1 MGQSVRYLVSRAGL
15 PGGAAARQTKT
26 DANGPTP
33 TDGSANRAAG
43 ITLLRDDGEGHC
55 RRERPACPAD
65 LPAEQRAAHLP
76 TDARNGRHGA
86 ARYRSLHDLP
96 LDRTARPPLRIPP
109 LNARVAIPVI
119 ARIQSFAFAG
129 IEAVPVEVQV
139 QISAGLPVFLVVG
152 LPDKAVGEARE
163 RVRAAL
169 SAMGLALPPRR
180 VLVNLAPA
188 DLLKEGSHFDLPIA
202 LGVLAA
208 MDVLPREEIAGYA
221 ALGELSLDG
230 TLNPVTGVLPAAIG
244 ASGRDLGL
252 ICPGAQGGEAAW
264 AGRIEV
270 LAPADLLGLINHFRG
285 SQVLTPPEPAGLA
298 VVGRDP
304 DLADVKGMETAKR
317 ALEIA
322 AAGGH
327 NLLLI
332 GSPGAGKSM
341 LAARLPGLLPDLSP
355 GEALEVSMVH
365 SVAGMLDGGRL
376 LTRPPFREPHHS
388 ATQAALTGGGPRAR
402 PGEASLAH
410 RGVLFL
416 DELPEFP
423 KQALESLRQ
432 PMESGRTTVSR
443 AAAHITYPARFQLIA
458 AMNPCR
464 CGYLGDGA
472 RECGRAPRCGE
483 DYQHRISG
491 PLLDRVDLT
500 VEVQPASAAELA
512 RAPSGE
518 PTAVVAAR
526 VARARAAQRARH
538 GEAGP
543 TSNAEVDTKDIRL
556 VAEAQALAGQAMDR
570 LRLSPRGYTRV
581 LRVART
587 IADLA
592 GAEVVGRVH
601 VAEAL
606 AFRHRV
612 PGR

>member
-1 MGQSVRYLVSRAGL
+1 V
-15 PGGAAARQTKT
+15 
-26 DANGPTP
+26 
-33 TDGSANRAAG
+33 
-43 ITLLRDDGEGHC
+43 
-55 RRERPACPAD
+55 
-65 LPAEQRAAHLP
+65 
-76 TDARNGRHGA
+76 
-86 ARYRSLHDLP
+86 
-96 LDRTARPPLRIPP
+96 
-109 LNARVAIPVI
+109 NARVAIPVI
-119 ARIQSFAFAG
+119 ARIQSFAFSG
-129 IEAVPVEVQV
+129 IEAVPVEIQV
-139 QISAGLPVFLVVG
+139 QISAGLPAFLVVG

-208 MDVLPREEIAGYA
+208 MDVLPREELGGYA

-230 TLNPVTGVLPAAIG
+230 TLNAVAGVLPAAMG
-244 ASGRDLGL
+244 ASRRDLGL
-252 ICPGAQGGEAAW
+252 ICPAAQGGEAAW
-264 AGRIEV
+264 AGRIDI
-270 LAPADLLGLINHFRG
+270 LAPADLLSLINHFRG

-298 VVGRDP
+298 VAGSDP
-304 DLADVKGMETAKR
+304 DLIDVKGMETAKR

-327 NLLLI
+327 NPLMI

-341 LAARLPGLLPDLSP
+341 LAARLSGLLPDLVP
-355 GEALEVSMVH
+355 AEALEVSMVH
-365 SVAGMLDGGRL
+365 SVAGILDGGRL

-402 PGEASLAH
+402 PGEVSLAH

-432 PMESGRTTVSR
+432 PMETGRTTVAR
-443 AAAHITYPARFQLIA
+443 AAAHITYPARFQLVA

-491 PLLDRVDLT
+491 ALLDRVDLT
-500 VEVQPASAAELA
+500 VEVQPASASELA
-512 RAPSGE
+512 RAPNGE
-518 PTAVVAAR
+518 ASVVVTAR
-526 VARARAAQRARH
+526 VARARAGQRARY
-538 GEAGP
+538 GDTGP
-543 TSNAEVDTKDIRL
+543 VSNAEVDHQNITL
-556 VAEAQALAGQAMDR
+556 VADAHALASQAMDR

-581 LRVART
+581 LRVAS
-587 IADLA
+587 
-592 GAEVVGRVH
+592 G
-601 VAEAL
+601 
-606 AFRHRV
+606 
-612 PGR
+612 